1 MKTKQVRQDIL
12 NQWESLAM
20 GFPKLSYMKKKCFRP
35 YNHMSAV
42 NKTSFFHPK
51 NVRHFNSKLG

>member
-20 GFPKLSYMKKKCFRP
+20 GFPKLGCLKKKMFPPLQPHVSSYQNFIFPPQKCLTF
-35 YNHMSAV
+35 
-42 NKTSFFHPK
+42 
-51 NVRHFNSKLG
+51 

>member
-20 GFPKLSYMKKKCFRP
+20 GFPKLGCLKKKCFHP

-42 NKTSFFHPK
+42 IKTSFFHPK
-51 NVRHFNSKLG
+51 NV